1 MLSKFRREYKTLNT
15 VRIHKDAILKNLR
28 DYRKTVPGVSVCP
41 VLKSNAY
48 GHGLTEV
55 AQILEPEN
63 CDFFIVDSLYE
74 AYKLQSAKIKTPIL
88 ILGYSDPNNL
98 KGTFGPRKFPF
109 HFTVSDFEGIDTY
122 AHIGAEVHLEVDTG
136 MNRMGFNMED
146 LEAALQKAKDANLNI
161 VGLFTH
167 LADADNPESDR
178 YTQEQVSKFQRAISY
193 VKKAG
198 FNPKWIHA
206 GNSHGAA
213 QVQIPEV
220 NMSRLGINLY
230 KESLELETTV
240 VALRRLKAGDKLG
253 YNCTF
258 QAPEDMQI
266 AVLSAGYHEGIPRA
280 LSNKAPFLGRIC
292 MNHCFIEARDDM
304 QIGSKFKLIT
314 RHGERSPEILAKKAG
329 TIDYEILTNL
339 NETIRRRIV

>member
-1 MLSKFRREYKTLNT
+1 MLSKFRHEYKTLNT

-48 GHGLTEV
+48 GHGLIEV
-55 AQILEPEN
+55 AQILDAEN

-74 AYKLQSAKIKTPIL
+74 AYKLQSAKIKTPTL
-88 ILGYSDPNNL
+88 ILGYTDPSNL
-98 KGTFGPRKFPF
+98 QGPFGPRKFPF
-109 HFTVSDFEGIDTY
+109 HFTVSDPEGIESY
-122 AHIGAEVHLEVDTG
+122 SQIGAKVHLEVDTG
-136 MNRMGFNMED
+136 MNRMGFNIEN
-146 LEAALQKAKDANLNI
+146 LEAALQKAKENKLNI

-167 LADADNPESDR
+167 LADADNPESNA
-178 YTQEQVSKFQRAISY
+178 YTQEQLSKFQAAISL

-206 GNSHGAA
+206 GNSHGAP

-220 NMSRLGINLY
+220 NMSRLGIKLY
-230 KESLELETTV
+230 QESLEFETTV
-240 VALRRLKAGDKLG
+240 VALRTLKAGEKLG

-258 QAPEDMQI
+258 QASKDMQI

-280 LSNKAPFLGRIC
+280 LSNQTPFLGRIC
-292 MNHCFIEARDDM
+292 MNHCFIKARENM
-304 QIGSKFKLIT
+304 KIGSKFKLIA
-314 RHGERSPEILAKKAG
+314 RHGERSPKSLAQKADS
-329 TIDYEILTNL
+329 IDYEILTNL
-339 NETIRRRIV
+339 NESIRRRIE